1 MLAAAA
7 IMRPSSMRRRT
18 FLDLLAAAAAG
29 CACRQ
34 VIDVAAQPLA
44 WHERLPKVE
53 LHLHLEG
60 AVPKAA
66 LWELITKYGGDPAIK
81 TREDLERA
89 LVYRDFRGFL
99 KMWVWMIGYLR
110 EYDDYTL
117 IGEAVA
123 RDLARQ
129 KIRYV
134 EGFFS
139 PPDYRRSKLDPQRV
153 TEALRTGVNRVPSIE
168 VALIADLVRDRGVE
182 HARNLLERMG
192 EVRNHGVIGIG
203 IGGWEPGFPPELFE
217 ATFERARGLGFRT
230 TAHAGEAAGAAS
242 VWGAVRALRVDRIGH
257 ATRAAEDPALVKH
270 LAARRIPLELCPL
283 SNVRT
288 GIIKSVE
295 AHPLRQYFDAGI
307 PVSLNTDDPSFFGN
321 SLAMELASA
330 QRAHR
335 FTRGE
340 IRRLMLTSIE
350 ATWLSAE
357 RKRRLA
363 ADFERD
369 PSWNEAGA

>member
-1 MLAAAA
+1 
-7 IMRPSSMRRRT
+7 MRRRT
-18 FLDLLAAAAAG
+18 FLDLLAAGLAGYAVRPAAA
-29 CACRQ
+29 
-34 VIDVAAQPLA
+34 AAVQPAA

-53 LHLHLEG
+53 LHIHLEG
-60 AVPKAA
+60 AIPKAT
-66 LWELITKYGGDPAIK
+66 LWELMTKYGGDAAIR
-81 TREDLERA
+81 TRDDLERA

-139 PPDYRRSKLDPQRV
+139 PPDYRRSKLDPLRV
-153 TEALRTGVNRVPSIE
+153 TEALRAGLNRVSAIE
-168 VALIADLVRDRGVE
+168 VALIADLVRDRGAE

-192 EVRNHGVIGIG
+192 EMRDRGVIGIG

-217 ATFERARGLGFRT
+217 ATYERARALGFRT
-230 TAHAGEAAGAAS
+230 TAHAGEAAGPAS

-257 ATRAAEDPALVKH
+257 ATRAAEDAELVKH
-270 LAARRIPLELCPL
+270 LADRRIPLELCPL
-283 SNVRT
+283 SNLRT
-288 GIIKSVE
+288 GVIASVG

-307 PVSLNTDDPSFFGN
+307 PVSLNTDDPLFFGN
-321 SLAMELASA
+321 SLAMELESA

-335 FTRGE
+335 FTRDE
-340 IRRLMLTSIE
+340 IRRLVLSSVE

-357 RKRRLA
+357 RKKRLA
-363 ADFERD
+363 AEFQRD
-369 PSWNEAGA
+369 PGWNEPDA

>member
-1 MLAAAA
+1 
-7 IMRPSSMRRRT
+7 MRRRT
-18 FLDLLAAAAAG
+18 FLDLLVAG
-29 CACRQ
+29 
-34 VIDVAAQPLA
+34 VAGYAVRPSIAITAQPVA

-60 AVPKAA
+60 AIPKAT

-89 LVYRDFRGFL
+89 LVYRDFGGFL

-134 EGFFS
+134 EGFLS
-139 PPDYRRSKLDPQRV
+139 PPDYRRSTLDPRRV
-153 TEALRTGVNRVPSIE
+153 TEALRAGLNRVPSIE

-182 HARNLLERMG
+182 HARNLLERIG
-192 EVRNHGVIGIG
+192 EVKRQGVIGIG
-203 IGGWEPGFPPELFE
+203 IGGFEPGFPPELFE
-217 ATFERARGLGFRT
+217 ATYERARALGFRT

-257 ATRAAEDPALVKH
+257 ATRAAEDPDLVAY

-283 SNVRT
+283 SNLRT
-288 GIIKSVE
+288 GVIKSVE

-307 PVSLNTDDPSFFGN
+307 PVSVNTDDPLFFGN
-321 SLAMELASA
+321 SLAMELESA
-330 QRAHR
+330 QRVHR
-335 FTRGE
+335 FTRDE
-340 IRRLMLTSIE
+340 IRRLMFSSID

-357 RKRRLA
+357 HKKRLA
-363 ADFERD
+363 ADFQRD
-369 PSWNEAGA
+369 PSWDEAGA

>member
-1 MLAAAA
+1 
-7 IMRPSSMRRRT
+7 MRRRT
-18 FLDLLAAAAAG
+18 FLDLLVAG
-29 CACRQ
+29 
-34 VIDVAAQPLA
+34 VAGYAVRPSFAVTAQPVA

-60 AVPKAA
+60 AIPKAT
-66 LWELITKYGGDPAIK
+66 LWELMTKYGGDRAIK
-81 TREDLERA
+81 TREDLQRA

-129 KIRYV
+129 NIRYV

-139 PPDYRRSKLDPQRV
+139 PPDYRRSTLEPRRV
-153 TEALRTGVNRVPSIE
+153 TEALRAGLNRVSSIE
-168 VALIADLVRDRGVE
+168 VALIADLVRDRGVD
-182 HARNLLERMG
+182 HARNLLERIG
-192 EVRNHGVIGIG
+192 EVKSQGVIGIG

-217 ATFERARGLGFRT
+217 ATYERARALGFRT

-257 ATRAAEDPALVKH
+257 ATRAAEDPDLVKY

-283 SNVRT
+283 SNLRT
-288 GIIKSVE
+288 GVIKSAE

-307 PVSLNTDDPSFFGN
+307 PVSVNTDDPLFFGN
-321 SLAMELASA
+321 SLAMELESA

-335 FTRGE
+335 FTRDE
-340 IRRLMLTSIE
+340 IRRLMLSSIE
-350 ATWLSAE
+350 ATWLSAD
-357 RKRRLA
+357 RKQRLA
-363 ADFERD
+363 EDFQRD
-369 PSWNEAGA
+369 PSWQEAVA

>member
-1 MLAAAA
+1 
-7 IMRPSSMRRRT
+7 MRRRT
-18 FLDLLAAAAAG
+18 FLDLLAAGVAG
-29 CACRQ
+29 YAVRPSLG
-34 VIDVAAQPLA
+34 VTAQAVA

-60 AVPKAA
+60 AIPKAT

-89 LVYRDFRGFL
+89 LVYRDFGGFL

-110 EYDDYTL
+110 EYDDYTV

-153 TEALRTGVNRVPSIE
+153 TQALRAGVNRVSSIE

-217 ATFERARGLGFRT
+217 ATFERARALGFRT

-257 ATRAAEDPALVKH
+257 ATRAAEDPELVKH
-270 LAARRIPLELCPL
+270 LAAQRIPLELCPL

-295 AHPLRQYFDAGI
+295 VHPAAAVLRRWYSRQPQHGRSVVLRQFARHG
-307 PVSLNTDDPSFFGN
+307 
-321 SLAMELASA
+321 ARE
-330 QRAHR
+330 RAARSPFH
-335 FTRGE
+335 TR
-340 IRRLMLTSIE
+340 
-350 ATWLSAE
+350 
-357 RKRRLA
+357 
-363 ADFERD
+363 RD
-369 PSWNEAGA
+369 PAVDPHINRGDLAKCRAQETTGRGFPARPELERSERLETLT

>member
-1 MLAAAA
+1 
-7 IMRPSSMRRRT
+7 MRRRT
-18 FLDLLAAAAAG
+18 FLDLLVAG
-29 CACRQ
+29 
-34 VIDVAAQPLA
+34 VAGSAVRPSIAITAQPVA

-60 AVPKAA
+60 AIPKAT

-89 LVYRDFRGFL
+89 LVYGDFRGFL
-99 KMWVWMIGYLR
+99 KMWVWMLGYLR

-139 PPDYRRSKLDPQRV
+139 PPDYRRSTLDPRRAI
-153 TEALRTGVNRVPSIE
+153 EALRAGLNRVPSIE

-182 HARNLLERMG
+182 HARNLLERIG
-192 EVRNHGVIGIG
+192 DVKSQGVIGIG
-203 IGGWEPGFPPELFE
+203 IGGFEPGFPPELFE
-217 ATFERARGLGFRT
+217 ATYERARALGFRT

-257 ATRAAEDPALVKH
+257 ATRAAEDPDLVAH

-283 SNVRT
+283 SNLRT
-288 GIIKSVE
+288 GVIKSVE

-307 PVSLNTDDPSFFGN
+307 PVSVNTDDPLFFGN
-321 SLAMELASA
+321 SLAMELESA
-330 QRAHR
+330 QRVHR
-335 FTRGE
+335 FTRDE
-340 IRRLMLTSIE
+340 IRRLMLSSIE
-350 ATWLSAE
+350 ATWLSAD
-357 RKRRLA
+357 RKKRLA
-363 ADFERD
+363 EDFQRD
-369 PSWNEAGA
+369 PSWHDAVA

>member
-1 MLAAAA
+1 MH
-7 IMRPSSMRRRT
+7 RRT
-18 FLDLLAAAAAG
+18 FLDLLVAG
-29 CACRQ
+29 
-34 VIDVAAQPLA
+34 VAGYAVRPSIAVTAQPVE

-60 AVPKAA
+60 AIPKATV
-66 LWELITKYGGDPAIK
+66 WELIAKYGGDAAIK

-123 RDLARQ
+123 RDLVRQ
-129 KIRYV
+129 GIRYV

-139 PPDYRRSKLDPQRV
+139 PPDYRRGRLDPQRV
-153 TEALRTGVNRVPSIE
+153 TEALRAGVNRVPSIE
-168 VALIADLVRDRGVE
+168 IAFIADLVRDRGVE
-182 HARNLLERMG
+182 HAGNLLERIG

-203 IGGWEPGFPPELFE
+203 IGGFEPGFPPELFE
-217 ATFERARGLGFRT
+217 ATFERARALGLQT

-257 ATRAAEDPALVKH
+257 ATRAADDPELVKH

-288 GIIKSVE
+288 GVIKAVE

-307 PVSLNTDDPSFFGN
+307 PVSLNTDDPLFFGN
-321 SLAMELASA
+321 SLAMELESA
-330 QRAHR
+330 QRAHG
-335 FTRGE
+335 FTRDE
-340 IRRLMLTSIE
+340 IRRLMLSTID

-357 RKRRLA
+357 RKKGLA
-363 ADFERD
+363 VDFQRD
-369 PSWNEAGA
+369 PSWHEAGA

>member
-1 MLAAAA
+1 
-7 IMRPSSMRRRT
+7 MRRRT
-18 FLDLLAAAAAG
+18 FLDLLAAGVAG
-29 CACRQ
+29 YAVRPSIA
-34 VIDVAAQPLA
+34 VTAQPAA

-60 AVPKAA
+60 AIPKAT

-89 LVYRDFRGFL
+89 LVYSDFRGFL

-129 KIRYV
+129 NIRYV

-139 PPDYRRSKLDPQRV
+139 PPDYRRSTLDPQRV
-153 TEALRTGVNRVPSIE
+153 TEALRAGLNRVSSIE

-182 HARNLLERMG
+182 HARNLLERIG
-192 EVRNHGVIGIG
+192 EVKNHGVIGIG
-203 IGGWEPGFPPELFE
+203 IGGFEPGFPPELFE
-217 ATFERARGLGFRT
+217 ATFERARALGFRT

-257 ATRAAEDPALVKH
+257 ATRAAEDPELVKLPCRPAH
-270 LAARRIPLELCPL
+270 PAGALSALQSPHRRHQVRRGAPAAAVLRRRDSGQPQHGRSVVLRQFARHGARERATRSPFHARR
-283 SNVRT
+283 
-288 GIIKSVE
+288 
-295 AHPLRQYFDAGI
+295 
-307 PVSLNTDDPSFFGN
+307 DP
-321 SLAMELASA
+321 
-330 QRAHR
+330 
-335 FTRGE
+335 
-340 IRRLMLTSIE
+340 
-350 ATWLSAE
+350 
-357 RKRRLA
+357 A
-363 ADFERD
+363 ADALINRGDLAECR
-369 PSWNEAGA
+369 PQEAAGRGFPARSELG

>member
-1 MLAAAA
+1 
-7 IMRPSSMRRRT
+7 MRRRT
-18 FLDLLAAAAAG
+18 FLDLLAAGVAG
-29 CACRQ
+29 SAVRPSLG
-34 VIDVAAQPLA
+34 VTAQAVA

-60 AVPKAA
+60 AIPKAT

-89 LVYRDFRGFL
+89 LIYRDFGGFL

-110 EYDDYTL
+110 EYDDYTV

-123 RDLARQ
+123 RDVARQ

-153 TEALRTGVNRVPSIE
+153 TEALRAGVNRVSSTE

-217 ATFERARGLGFRT
+217 ATFERARALGFRT

-257 ATRAAEDPALVKH
+257 ATRAAEDPELVEH
-270 LAARRIPLELCPL
+270 LAAQRIPLELCPL

-295 AHPLRQYFDAGI
+295 VHPLRQYFDVGI
-307 PVSLNTDDPSFFGN
+307 PVSLNTDDPLFFGN
-321 SLAMELASA
+321 SLAMELESA

-335 FTRGE
+335 FTREE

-350 ATWLSAE
+350 ATWLSGE
-357 RKRRLA
+357 RKKRLA
-363 ADFERD
+363 ADFQRD
-369 PSWNEAGA
+369 PSWNEASA

>member
-1 MLAAAA
+1 
-7 IMRPSSMRRRT
+7 MRRRT
-18 FLDLLAAAAAG
+18 FLDLLVAG
-29 CACRQ
+29 
-34 VIDVAAQPLA
+34 VAGHAVRPFVAVFAQPVA

-53 LHLHLEG
+53 LHVHLEG
-60 AVPKAA
+60 AIPKAT
-66 LWELITKYGGDPAIK
+66 LWELVTKYGGDGAIK

-139 PPDYRRSKLDPQRV
+139 PPDYRRSSARSA
-153 TEALRTGVNRVPSIE
+153 TRHRSAAHGVNRVPSIE

-217 ATFERARGLGFRT
+217 ATFERARALGFRT

-242 VWGAVRALRVDRIGH
+242 VWGAVRTLGVDRVGH
-257 ATRAAEDPALVKH
+257 ATRAAEDPELVKH
-270 LAARRIPLELCPL
+270 LAARRVPLELCPL

-288 GIIKSVE
+288 GVIKSVE

-307 PVSLNTDDPSFFGN
+307 PVSLNTDDPLFFGN
-321 SLAMELASA
+321 SLAMELESRSA
-330 QRAHR
+330 LTVSRA
-335 FTRGE
+335 TRSG
-340 IRRLMLTSIE
+340 
-350 ATWLSAE
+350 
-357 RKRRLA
+357 
-363 ADFERD
+363 
-369 PSWNEAGA
+369 G